1 VDSYAHLA
9 RIDLNGWQQ
18 LHHHGV
24 VMGCG
29 LVIDADIE
37 GVAACEELIAIV
49 LVELVG
55 IGALAACA
63 DGPGDPPVE
72 FLDVLREGAAA
83 TLHLVDR
90 ALAADGRDAGY
101 STSAWLHRAMLSAH
115 AQASAVVASDPQ
127 SPGLLGLVVA
137 AADNGV
143 GAITALER
151 DHFAVSEG
159 LCDALGSLLVL
170 FAATTGPRPG

>member
-18 LHHHGV
+18 LHHHAV

-29 LVIDADIE
+29 LVIEADIE
-37 GVAACEELIAIV
+37 GVAECDELIAIV

-63 DGPGDPPVE
+63 DRPGDPPVE

-83 TLHLVDR
+83 TLRLVDR
-90 ALAADGRDAGY
+90 AIAADGRDVGY
-101 STSAWLHRAMLSAH
+101 STSAWLQRAMLSVH
-115 AQASAVVASDPQ
+115 AQASIVVASDPR
-127 SPGLLGLVVA
+127 SPALLGLVVA
-137 AADNGV
+137 AADNAV
-143 GAITALER
+143 GAITAIER
-151 DHFAVSEG
+151 DYFAVSEG
-159 LCDALGSLLVL
+159 LCDALASLLVL
-170 FAATTGPRPG
+170 FAATAGTRPG